1 MSYMIVVV
9 DDDAEHVHPAIYLTH
24 KSALKTLKT
33 EIRKM
38 VGTIEES
45 DEPGFFAKLEQA
57 TTFDALYHLT
67 NGAHWG
73 ENDIK
78 ILHVIDLTTATVVF

>member
-9 DDDAEHVHPAIYLTH
+9 DDDAEHVHPYICLTYD
-24 KSALKTLKT
+24 SALESFKQ

-38 VGTIEES
+38 FGK
-45 DEPGFFAKLEQA
+45 DGDGEPDFFEKLEAA
-57 TTFDALYHLT
+57 TTFDALYHLVD
-67 NGAHWG
+67 GAHWG

-78 ILHVIDLTTATVVF
+78 ILHVIDLATATAVF